1 MPNRNFKTV
10 AININGEFFSR
21 LMAVRDELQCS
32 YDQAVTSIYRQLQ
45 DRIAELEEQL
55 DDAKELVEAQE
66 AEEAAPK
73 PSYSELKKSYD
84 DLYTR
89 YNNSTG
95 KINGL
100 GRRLEK
106 TQIRCAAAE
115 QERVELKQKLSEAE
129 TKLESQKLLETKLV
143 AIQAIID
150 LITR

>member
-32 YDQAVTSIYRQLQ
+32 YDQAVTSIYRQLL
-45 DRIAELEEQL
+45 DRIAELEGQL

-66 AEEAAPK
+66 AEASPD

-106 TQIRCAAAE
+106 TQIRCSAAE